1 MKNSKIFTLKN
12 GLIAVIVLYVI
23 NLLTKNNSL
32 QKEPFLT
39 TISNAENQ
47 LSNLKSSPVQEP
59 AQIFIGQIQPQTTEI
74 PSLIPIN
81 ALNDDIL
88 FVNQNPIA

>member
-39 TISNAENQ
+39 TITNAENQ
-47 LSNLKSSPVQEP
+47 LSNLDSSPVEEP
-59 AQIFIGQIQPQTTEI
+59 AQILIGQIQPQTTEI